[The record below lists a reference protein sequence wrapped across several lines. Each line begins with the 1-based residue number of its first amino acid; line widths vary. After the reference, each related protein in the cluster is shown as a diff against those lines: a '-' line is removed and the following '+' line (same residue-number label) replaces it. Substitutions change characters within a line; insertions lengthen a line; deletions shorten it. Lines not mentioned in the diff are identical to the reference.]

1 MADKGKGAK
10 ILKGLHAL
18 GTHLS
23 ETVENEELYDARVS
37 RTDL

>member
-1 MADKGKGAK
+1 MADKGKEPRSEV
-10 ILKGLHAL
+10 IHAL

-23 ETVENEELYDARVS
+23 ETVENEEPYDAGVL